1 LKANSANIDV
11 LKKIITLTLRQGLA
25 VDKGLQRGHQRRAR
39 YVVLVRM
46 VVPTGV
52 VGVDVDQVSAVGIP
66 DKSQRSH

>member
-1 LKANSANIDV
+1 VKKANSANIDV
-11 LKKIITLTLRQGLA
+11 LKKIITLPSGLA

-39 YVVLVRM
+39 YDVVLVRM